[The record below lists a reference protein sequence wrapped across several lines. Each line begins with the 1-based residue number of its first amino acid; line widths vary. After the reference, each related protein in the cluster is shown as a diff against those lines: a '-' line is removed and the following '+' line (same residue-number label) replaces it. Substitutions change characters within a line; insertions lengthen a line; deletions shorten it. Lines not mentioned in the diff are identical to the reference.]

1 MLGLHN
7 DRSTGQSMTYDS
19 TSAEGFHELN
29 VPPMRIVGS
38 DETGLSVARQ
48 AYLRAM
54 RAGVAEIRKQGG
66 EPDYDVLAE
75 VASDIAQEA
84 YDTFAGR

>member
-1 MLGLHN
+1 
-7 DRSTGQSMTYDS
+7 MTQDS
-19 TSAEGFHELN
+19 TSAEGFHDPN
-29 VPPMRIVGS
+29 VPPMRIIGS
-38 DETGLSVARQ
+38 DETGLSMARQ

-54 RAGVAEIRKQGG
+54 RSGVAETREQGG

-84 YDTFAGR
+84 YDNFAGR

>member
-1 MLGLHN
+1 
-7 DRSTGQSMTYDS
+7 MTQDN
-19 TSAEGFHELN
+19 TSAEGFHDPHF
-29 VPPMRIVGS
+29 PPMRIIGS
-38 DETGLSVARQ
+38 DEAGLSVARQ

-54 RAGVAEIRKQGG
+54 RAGVAETRKQGG

-84 YDTFAGR
+84 YDAFAGR

>member
-1 MLGLHN
+1 MHS
-7 DRSTGQSMTYDS
+7 DRSTGQTMTHDS
-19 TSAEGFHELN
+19 TSADGFHDPHF
-29 VPPMRIVGS
+29 PPMRIVGS

-48 AYLRAM
+48 AYLKAM
-54 RAGVAEIRKQGG
+54 RAGVAETREQGG

-84 YDTFAGR
+84 YDSFAGR

>member
-1 MLGLHN
+1 MLGPHN
-7 DRSTGQSMTYDS
+7 GLATGHGMTQDIPDR
-19 TSAEGFHELN
+19 FHDAHF
-29 VPPMRIVGS
+29 PPMRINGS

-48 AYLRAM
+48 AYVKAM
-54 RAGVAEIRKQGG
+54 RAGVAETREQGG

-84 YDTFAGR
+84 YDAFCGRS